1 MYRPRR
7 PDGGR
12 FPQRAKVWTMARD
25 DGTDDASAF
34 ATRSLT
40 IAALIVAAG
49 FLGSR
54 LLGLLR
60 SVIIA
65 KAFGTQPELD
75 AYWVAFRL
83 PDLVFQLLAGATLA
97 SAFIPTFAAVLARR
111 GEDAAWRLASSVLNL
126 VLLAT
131 VAFAVV
137 AFLLAPQLIPLM
149 APGLGEGT
157 GREAELNDL
166 AVRLTRIM
174 LVSPLLFAVSGMF
187 MGILNAR
194 RHFVT
199 TALAPMFYNLAIIA
213 AALLSTDVEALAIGV
228 VVGAALHLAVQLPDL
243 RLAGMAYR
251 LVADWRDRAVREVGR
266 LMGPRIIGLAAAQV
280 NFYFIGIFFASTL
293 TAGAI
298 SALTFAWLIVMTP
311 LGLIGMAI
319 STAVFP
325 TLAEQSATRD
335 TRLAPTL
342 RGALRLIVFLSLPS
356 GIGLALLA
364 EPVVV
369 VLLQRGEFDADS
381 TALTASALLFYAPA
395 LVAHSGIEILSRGFY
410 VQANTRT
417 PVTFAV
423 IAMLVNL
430 TLAAVLVGPL
440 ELEGVALALSL
451 ATTVEFV
458 LLGWRLHESIP
469 EVTEGGLIDALAR
482 MAAATALMGLS
493 VAGSLLLLTEG
504 LSLAADE
511 TLDALI
517 IVVTCAAVGAA
528 VYLATS
534 RALGLDEP
542 AQLVRRV
549 MGVVGRRQANG

>member
-1 MYRPRR
+1 
-7 PDGGR
+7 
-12 FPQRAKVWTMARD
+12 MARD
-25 DGTDDASAF
+25 EGDGGASAF
-34 ATRSLT
+34 AARSLT
-40 IAALIVAAG
+40 IAALIVATG

-65 KAFGTQPELD
+65 EAFGTQPELD

-111 GEDAAWRLASSVLNL
+111 GEDAAWRLASSVLNI

-131 VAFAVV
+131 AVFAVV
-137 AFLLAPQLIPLM
+137 AFVLAPQIVPLM
-149 APGLGEGT
+149 APGLGEDT

-174 LVSPLLFAVSGMF
+174 LVSPVLFAVSGMF

-199 TALAPMFYNLAIIA
+199 TALAPMFYNLAIIG
-213 AALLSTDVEALAIGV
+213 AALVSTDVEALAVGV

-243 RLAGMAYR
+243 RLAGMTYR
-251 LVADWRDRAVREVGR
+251 LVADWRDRAVREVGA
-266 LMGPRIIGLAAAQV
+266 LMAPRVLGLAAAQV
-280 NFYFIGIFFASTL
+280 NFYFIGIFFASSL
-293 TAGAI
+293 TSGAI

-325 TLAEQSATRD
+325 TLAEEAATQD

-342 RGALRLIVFLSLPS
+342 RGALRLIVFLSLPA

-364 EPVVV
+364 KPVVV
-369 VLLQRGEFDADS
+369 VLLQRGEFDAAS
-381 TALTASALLFYAPA
+381 TALTSDALLFYAPA
-395 LVAHSGIEILSRGFY
+395 LVAHAGIEILSRGFY

-423 IAMLVNL
+423 LAMLVNL
-430 TLAAVLVGPL
+430 ALAAVLVGPL
-440 ELEGVALALSL
+440 ELEGVALALST
-451 ATTVEFV
+451 ATCVEFG
-458 LLGWRLHESIP
+458 LLFWRLRESIP
-469 EVTEGGLIDALAR
+469 ELMAGGLPGSLAR
-482 MAAATALMGLS
+482 MLAATALMGVS
-493 VAGSLLLLTEG
+493 VGACIIGLTQG
-504 LSLAADE
+504 LSLDPDRG
-511 TLDALI
+511 LDALI
-517 IVVTCAAVGAA
+517 IAAAGVAVGGS
-528 VYLATS
+528 VYLAAS
-534 RALGLDEP
+534 LALGLEEP
-542 AQLVRRV
+542 VQLLRRV
-549 MGVVGRRQANG
+549 RAVVGRG